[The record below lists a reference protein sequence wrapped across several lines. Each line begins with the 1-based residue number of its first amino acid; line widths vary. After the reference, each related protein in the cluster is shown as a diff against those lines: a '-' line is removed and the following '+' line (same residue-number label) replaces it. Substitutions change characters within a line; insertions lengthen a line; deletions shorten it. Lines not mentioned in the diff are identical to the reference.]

1 MFENEAKGWHGSYS
15 SIGRISAEKF
25 PMILI
30 KDQILEGRNKKK
42 KIKDFFSP
50 EEDLINNKI
59 IIDEGE
65 DIFNILHKSKIKLYK
80 RKKEICK
87 GNTKKDVPEEYKYH
101 NLHHKDL
108 LNFNR
113 RLKYQSNLSSTIYD
127 PKKDFVWSKTLSGPQ
142 WDSICGRNRES
153 DCKPK
158 IEAINLKNNKKY
170 LKNIFKNYTNS
181 FYSLKRGVPMEKM
194 TQRGMI
200 PVHYD
205 LRIRNDKPFIIT
217 DNTMNPIKLN
227 SITSK
232 TEISLNK
239 TSDQTKYNN
248 SSKSN
253 KLKKN
258 AYSSPEIN
266 HSINFAKSLS
276 REQYNYATR
285 NREGVRPFFNP
296 KYNLVEP
303 RSLTMVLYN
312 KKTKGKSTPRRLVG
326 IDSNLFYDPDK
337 IINKINNHK
346 ENSAPNFKYMLNK
359 NEENGKFPLHMHNLY
374 NRGSLEII
382 TEKGLKMNNFAE
394 TDSKIDISTFCPKK
408 SFNKIINYS
417 LLKNEKINGNLEKL
431 IKKFSSNQKIKNLM
445 EFYTKNLDDDK
456 IQFTGNKFDSVT
468 LKSIKPIGEL
478 TQREK
483 ELFNLNFLN

>member
-1 MFENEAKGWHGSYS
+1 
-15 SIGRISAEKF
+15 
-25 PMILI
+25 
-30 KDQILEGRNKKK
+30 
-42 KIKDFFSP
+42 
-50 EEDLINNKI
+50 
-59 IIDEGE
+59 
-65 DIFNILHKSKIKLYK
+65 
-80 RKKEICK
+80 
-87 GNTKKDVPEEYKYH
+87 
-101 NLHHKDL
+101 
-108 LNFNR
+108 
-113 RLKYQSNLSSTIYD
+113 
-127 PKKDFVWSKTLSGPQ
+127 
-142 WDSICGRNRES
+142 
-153 DCKPK
+153 
-158 IEAINLKNNKKY
+158 
-170 LKNIFKNYTNS
+170 
-181 FYSLKRGVPMEKM
+181 MEKM

-296 KYNLVEP
+296 NYNLVEP

-431 IKKFSSNQKIKNLM
+431 MKKLSSNQKIKNLM